1 MHPMHAGIFVP
12 QAIAKCPECGGE
24 LAARA
29 MAFTASDTPIAS
41 SIELDCMND
50 LRDGKPC
57 HKWYQSTWQP
67 IRDAITKWC
76 GAFVERPAASH
87 SFKIQGLS
95 STIFKSDQVES
106 IYKSVEGMSHP
117 NLIKTLRKL
126 CLSHERLQQELEG
139 VDAMLRDEKAYA
151 SDLRKEAVNELP

>member
-67 IRDAITKWC
+67 IRDAVVKWC
-76 GAFVERPAASH
+76 GAKVERPEASH
-87 SFKIQGLS
+87 SFKMQGLS

-106 IYKSVEGMSHP
+106 MCKAASAMSRQK
-117 NLIKTLRKL
+117 LEEMFCKL

-139 VDAMLRDEKAYA
+139 VDAMLADEKAYSSEKRA
-151 SDLRKEAVNELP
+151 ELR

>member
-1 MHPMHAGIFVP
+1 MHPMHAGIYVP

-24 LAARA
+24 LAAKA
-29 MAFTASDTPIAS
+29 MAFTANDTPIAS

-87 SFKIQGLS
+87 SFKMQGLS

-106 IYKSVEGMSHP
+106 MCKAAPAMTREKLEEMFC
-117 NLIKTLRKL
+117 RL
-126 CLSHERLQQELEG
+126 CLSHERLQQELDG

-151 SDLRKEAVNELP
+151 SDLRKEAAQ